1 MDPMVK
7 PLGLWG
13 EGSGGIRIMGEGT
26 GDGWFGNPPGQ
37 GQGWKV
43 CLRKVSLGDQGSV
56 DLT

>member
-1 MDPMVK
+1 MVK